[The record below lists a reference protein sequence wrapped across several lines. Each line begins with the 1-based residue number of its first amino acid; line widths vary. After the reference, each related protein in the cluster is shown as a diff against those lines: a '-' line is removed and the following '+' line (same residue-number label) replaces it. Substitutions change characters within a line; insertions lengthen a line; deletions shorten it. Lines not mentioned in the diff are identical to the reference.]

1 MAYLD
6 ILSVVAVSRVV
17 DRIDFVEMVHVNPK
31 LLYTP
36 GLGRQ
41 TGTFVLISRSLQA
54 LMIITLHS
62 YTSHRH

>member
-17 DRIDFVEMVHVNPK
+17 DRIDFVEMVLVNPK

-36 GLGRQ
+36 DSGVKPEPLYLFPEASKR
-41 TGTFVLISRSLQA
+41 
-54 LMIITLHS
+54 
-62 YTSHRH
+62 